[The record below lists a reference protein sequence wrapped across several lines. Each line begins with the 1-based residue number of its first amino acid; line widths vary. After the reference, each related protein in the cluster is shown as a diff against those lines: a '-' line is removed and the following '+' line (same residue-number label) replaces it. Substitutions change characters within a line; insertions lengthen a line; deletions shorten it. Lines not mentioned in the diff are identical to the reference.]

1 MAQPTFVNEYTR
13 PVHLNAATTA
23 LVIVDMQNA
32 SGSRNHG
39 LGKLLARQ
47 NRLEEAAYRFDRID
61 QLIVPNIKRLLA
73 TFRSAGAKVIHV
85 TLGPKQA
92 DFSDAPT
99 HLRAWFEATNNH
111 AGNPEHDIVPG
122 LEPQTGE
129 PVFNK
134 VTIGAFGSTAIDNY
148 LRTHAITELVVT
160 GVSTNN
166 CVGMTA
172 MEAAD
177 RQYGVALVSDATGTC
192 SDEMQHWTLTSFERL
207 WGRVMTA
214 TEVIDELEASTSLE
228 RVASG

>member
-13 PVHLNAATTA
+13 PVQLNAATTA

-73 TFRSAGAKVIHV
+73 AFRGAGATVIHV

-148 LRTHAITELVVT
+148 LRTHAISELVVT

>member
-1 MAQPTFVNEYTR
+1 MSQPTFVDEYTR
-13 PVHLNAATTA
+13 PVPITAESTA

-39 LGKLLARQ
+39 LGKLLASQ
-47 NRLEEAAYRFDRID
+47 NRLDEAAYRFDRID
-61 QLIVPNIKRLLA
+61 QLIVPNIKRLLTA
-73 TFRSAGAKVIHV
+73 FRGAGAPVVHV
-85 TLGPKQA
+85 TLGPTQS
-92 DFSDAPT
+92 DFSDAPK

-111 AGNPEHDIVPG
+111 AGNPEHAIVPG
-122 LEPQTGE
+122 LEPEPGE
-129 PVFNK
+129 AVFNK

-148 LRTHAITELVVT
+148 LRTNGIEQLVVT

-192 SDEMQHWTLTSFERL
+192 SDEMQAWTLRSFERL
-207 WGRVMTA
+207 WGRVA
-214 TEVIDELEASTSLE
+214 TTDEVIAEIGGNLIANQA
-228 RVASG
+228 ASG

>member
-13 PVHLNAATTA
+13 AVPLNPTTTA

-47 NRLEEAAYRFDRID
+47 NRLDEAAYRFDRID

-73 TFRSAGAKVIHV
+73 TFRSVGAAIIYV
-85 TLGPKQA
+85 TLGPKLA
-92 DFSDAPT
+92 DFSDAPN

-122 LEPQTGE
+122 LKPQAGE

-148 LRTHAITELVVT
+148 LRTHGIRELVVT

-192 SDEMQHWTLTSFERL
+192 SDEMQQWTLTSFERL
-207 WGRVMTA
+207 WGRVITTDAVM
-214 TEVIDELEASTSLE
+214 DEIGAARTLGRA
-228 RVASG
+228 AGG